1 MFETLYHQRGF
12 KWIGR
17 KRGEATC
24 TIAALSLA
32 DIVWGHAQPMD
43 VLRPGLSNRCLMY
56 WVMLLLSVAVRI
68 WAAGNLLSDGE
79 TSTLSRHPDPGIVHA
94 MGTIEVVSLALLIF
108 AAAVLYSSIGHA
120 GASGYLAAM
129 ALFGLAP
136 AIMKPTALVLNIL
149 VATIATL
156 RFSRAGYF
164 AWSTLWPFAISSIP
178 FAFAGGAIN
187 LSGGIY
193 KPIVG
198 LVLLLGAVRLVWP
211 TQRQSLQY
219 AKSVPVLPAVASGAG
234 IGILSGLTG
243 TGGGIFL
250 SPLLL
255 FMGWAETRES
265 AGVSAAFILV
275 NSLAGLAGNLTS
287 MWSLPAP
294 LPIWA
299 TAAVVGGIIGT
310 ELGSR
315 KLASQTLRYLLAAVL
330 VIAGLKLILT

>member
-1 MFETLYHQRGF
+1 
-12 KWIGR
+12 
-17 KRGEATC
+17 
-24 TIAALSLA
+24 
-32 DIVWGHAQPMD
+32 
-43 VLRPGLSNRCLMY
+43 
-56 WVMLLLSVAVRI
+56 
-68 WAAGNLLSDGE
+68 
-79 TSTLSRHPDPGIVHA
+79 

-108 AAAVLYSSIGHA
+108 AAAVLYSSVGHA

-164 AWSTLWPFAISSIP
+164 AWSTLWPFAIGSIP

-198 LVLLLGAVRLVWP
+198 LVLLIGAVRLAWP
-211 TQRQSLQY
+211 TQRQSQQY
-219 AKSVPVLPAVASGAG
+219 AKCLPVLPAVASGAG
-234 IGILSGLTG
+234 IGLLSGLTG

-255 FMGWAETRES
+255 FMGWAETRET

-287 MWSLPAP
+287 MWSLPTP